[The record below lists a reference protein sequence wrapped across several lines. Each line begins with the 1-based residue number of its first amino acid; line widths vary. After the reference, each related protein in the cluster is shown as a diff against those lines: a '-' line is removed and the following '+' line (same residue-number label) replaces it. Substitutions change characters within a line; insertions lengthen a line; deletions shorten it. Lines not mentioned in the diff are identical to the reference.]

1 MKLKMLIK
9 FNIASKTLL
18 FADNANENG
27 QVDEV
32 DEADEAEQSYAAVC
46 ITFC

>member
-1 MKLKMLIK
+1 MMLIK
-9 FNIASKTLL
+9 FNIASETL
-18 FADNANENG
+18 